1 MTAEMS
7 NLKVKEQFDRQAL
20 RFDAWPVTRNE
31 KILGSLYNFFGIEEN
46 DRLLDVACGT
56 GAFALYA
63 AQRTRQVRGV
73 DISQGMVEVAL
84 EAAKKQGADNLK
96 FVRCD
101 VEALPFLD
109 GSFDSVVS
117 KSAFHHMKNSG
128 TVFQEMQRCCAPGG
142 RVCLE
147 DIVLYGDAKVDDF
160 FEQLEIEI
168 DGCHHRSLS
177 RGGII
182 DLYRGNGVKVT
193 QLFES
198 VSELG
203 FFDYI
208 DHAFQDEAARQRI
221 ATMVEA
227 GMQDAE
233 IARCFSLKGGTL
245 YWKRKVLTITGCKS
259 S

>member
-31 KILGSLYNFFGIEEN
+31 KILGSLYNFFGIEES

-63 AQRTRQVRGV
+63 AGKTRQVRGV
-73 DISQGMVEVAL
+73 DISEGMVKVAE
-84 EAAKKQGADNLK
+84 EAAKEQGADNLK

-101 VEALPFLD
+101 VETLPFLD
-109 GSFDSVVS
+109 GCFDSVVS
-117 KSAFHHMKNSG
+117 KSAFHHMKNFG

-142 RVCLE
+142 RICLE

-160 FEQLEIEI
+160 FERLEIEI

-177 RGGII
+177 RSGII
-182 DLYRGNGVKVT
+182 DLYRGNGVEVT
-193 QLFES
+193 RLFES

-203 FFDYI
+203 FLDYI
-208 DHAFQDEAARQRI
+208 EHAFQDETAQQRI
-221 ATMVEA
+221 ATMVED
-227 GMQDAE
+227 GMQDAD
-233 IARCFSLKGGTL
+233 IAHCFSIKDGIL
-245 YWKRKVLTITGCKS
+245 YWKRKVLTITGRKS